1 MHILRA
7 YIPLIIWHLT
17 VGTCVGM
24 GVGGCVHGGY
34 MSMSVCVFVCV
45 SEYGTVCKWVGQCGA
60 LSDCFASSTWQAVL

>member
-7 YIPLIIWHLT
+7 YIPLIIWHPK

-24 GVGGCVHGGY
+24 GVGGCVHCGY
-34 MSMSVCVFVCV
+34 MSMSVCVCVCVCV

-60 LSDCFASSTWQAVL
+60 LPACLPAQHGK